1 MKPTGRIIVVITLL
15 ASAMA
20 SASTDPFVG
29 RWVLNPQ
36 HSKYPAGTC
45 PKSMIIEM
53 ESVGKGVRYSSD
65 TTYANGSTTHAQYAA
80 DYDGKQSLVTGSR
93 GMLLPVFLKR
103 PNSHTVI
110 ASYTKALQIVAT
122 SRRVVSKDGQRMTI
136 TTISKNQLGKDVT
149 TVGLYEKQRAKR

>member
-1 MKPTGRIIVVITLL
+1 
-15 ASAMA
+15 
-20 SASTDPFVG
+20 
-29 RWVLNPQ
+29 
-36 HSKYPAGTC
+36 
-45 PKSMIIEM
+45 
-53 ESVGKGVRYSSD
+53 
-65 TTYANGSTTHAQYAA
+65 
-80 DYDGKQSLVTGSR
+80 
-93 GMLLPVFLKR
+93 MLLPVFLKR